1 MVLMNIHEIAERVS
15 SLQGALLNVLAHM
28 SEGLSN
34 RQIAAKLG
42 YSNAHVVATYVSLIN
57 KVLGLTKIPSVME
70 KRYLAVEAFRKSR
83 VAPVKVRVSIG
94 PKPTIDANTIRI
106 SEISADQIRSL
117 LEKGY
122 QIEAVEL
129 VAVAGGH
136 AVRVDEGAG
145 GGRRDRTRRRSLRA
159 PSRSRIVISP

>member
-34 RQIAAKLG
+34 RQILIAAKLG
-42 YSNAHVVATYVSLIN
+42 YSNPHVIATYVSLIN
-57 KVLGLTKIPSVME
+57 KELGLTKTPSVME

-136 AVRVDEGAG
+136 GDHEPG
-145 GGRRDRTRRRSLRA
+145 
-159 PSRSRIVISP
+159 

>member
-1 MVLMNIHEIAERVS
+1 
-15 SLQGALLNVLAHM
+15 M

-34 RQIAAKLG
+34 NQIAAKLG
-42 YSNAHVVATYVSLIN
+42 YSNTHVVASYVHLIN
-57 KVLGLTKIPSVME
+57 KELGLTKIPSVME

-94 PKPTIDANTIRI
+94 SKPIIEANTIRI

-129 VAVAGGH
+129 VAVARAHGGH
-136 AVRVDEGAG
+136 EPDA
-145 GGRRDRTRRRSLRA
+145 T
-159 PSRSRIVISP
+159 

>member
-1 MVLMNIHEIAERVS
+1 MVLMNIDEIAERVS
-15 SLQGALLNVLAHM
+15 SLQRALLNVLAHM

-34 RQIAAKLG
+34 RQIAAKLR
-42 YSNAHVVATYVSLIN
+42 YSSYRVVASYVHLIN
-57 KVLGLTKIPSVME
+57 KELGLTKIQSSLE

-94 PKPTIDANTIRI
+94 SKPTFDGNAIRI
-106 SEISADQIRSL
+106 SEISADQMRSL

-129 VAVAGGH
+129 VAA
-136 AVRVDEGAG
+136 AR
-145 GGRRDRTRRRSLRA
+145 GRSRNPPRTR
-159 PSRSRIVISP
+159 

>member
-1 MVLMNIHEIAERVS
+1 MNIDDLAERVL
-15 SLQGALLNVLAHM
+15 SLQRNLLNVLAHM

-42 YSNAHVVATYVSLIN
+42 YSSTHVVASLVSLIN
-57 KVLGLTKIPSVME
+57 KELGLTKIPSVME
-70 KRYLAVEAFRKSR
+70 KRHLAVEAFRKSR
-83 VAPVKVRVSIG
+83 VAPVKVRVLIG
-94 PKPTIDANTIRI
+94 SKPIIEANTIRI

-129 VAVAGGH
+129 VAVA
-136 AVRVDEGAG
+136 
-145 GGRRDRTRRRSLRA
+145 RA
-159 PSRSRIVISP
+159 PGCHEPGAT

>member
-1 MVLMNIHEIAERVS
+1 MVLMNIDEIAERVS
-15 SLQGALLNVLAHM
+15 SLKGAFLKVLAHM

-34 RQIAAKLG
+34 GQIAARLG
-42 YSNAHVVATYVSLIN
+42 YSNHRVIATYVHLIN
-57 KVLGLTKIPSVME
+57 KELGLTKIQSMVE
-70 KRYLAVEAFRKSR
+70 KRHLAAEAFKKSR

-136 AVRVDEGAG
+136 GEPG
-145 GGRRDRTRRRSLRA
+145 
-159 PSRSRIVISP
+159 